1 MACEICAT
9 PAHAFHFLSVMSG
22 PSSVK
27 RGFQDARPSA
37 AAFELHLLSA
47 LRDAP
52 ATRFSVRQPWDVGI
66 CSDASA
72 RKRFLPGLPAPH
84 RLPPAF
90 APSLEPSHPE
100 VARMQGRLDAA
111 GDKFAKRAKHAT
123 WDAKETEEKNF
134 ALFKWL
140 RIIERG
146 PWDFAVSRDFLRAR
160 LLGLGAGELF
170 DSISDALAAKSTS
183 TLHTRAGPILR
194 YVAFCESE
202 GLEPFPVREE
212 VVYRFFY
219 DMQAQVAATFFKSV
233 LSSFA
238 FRRFV
243 LGLDSAVLALDSL
256 RVKGLAR
263 KLYLGIRRLQQR
275 PPPLRVKDVIRLES
289 ICTGDIP
296 RSSVDIVMAGFVLFM
311 LYARARHSA
320 AQHVC
325 TLIFDPDSRGNLPAG
340 FIDTTVRLRKLRPV
354 TLWSGKPSFCRCWPR
369 REASVE
375 SVGRQ
380 VGRPLLRR
388 RAYVLGWSP
397 LWLHLGAGVDGM
409 RFLSRLR
416 LLVCGREPC

>member
-1 MACEICAT
+1 
-9 PAHAFHFLSVMSG
+9 
-22 PSSVK
+22 
-27 RGFQDARPSA
+27 
-37 AAFELHLLSA
+37 
-47 LRDAP
+47 
-52 ATRFSVRQPWDVGI
+52 
-66 CSDASA
+66 
-72 RKRFLPGLPAPH
+72 
-84 RLPPAF
+84 
-90 APSLEPSHPE
+90 
-100 VARMQGRLDAA
+100 MQGRLDAA
-111 GDKFAKRAKHAT
+111 GDKCAKRAKHAT

-134 ALFKWL
+134 DLFKWL

-202 GLEPFPVREE
+202 GLEPFPVRNE

-238 FRRFV
+238 FCRFV
-243 LGLDSAVLALDSL
+243 LGLDSAVLALDPL

-289 ICTGDIP
+289 ICTGDIH

-311 LYARARHSA
+311 LYARARHSD
-320 AQHVC
+320 AQHGC
-325 TLIFDPDSRGNLPAG
+325 TLIFDPDSRGNLPAD

-354 TLWSGKPSFCRCWPR
+354 TLWSRKTKFLPILAPARGLSGKCW
-369 REASVE
+369 AS
-375 SVGRQ
+375 
-380 VGRPLLRR
+380 
-388 RAYVLGWSP
+388 GWKAA
-397 LWLHLGAGVDGM
+397 LEKEGICAGVGNPPYG
-409 RFLSRLR
+409 FT
-416 LLVCGREPC
+416 

>member
-111 GDKFAKRAKHAT
+111 GDKCAKRAKHAT

-134 ALFKWL
+134 DLFKWL

-212 VVYRFFY
+212 VVYKFFY

-275 PPPLRVKDVIRLES
+275 PPPPAS
-289 ICTGDIP
+289 CQG
-296 RSSVDIVMAGFVLFM
+296 
-311 LYARARHSA
+311 RHQA
-320 AQHVC
+320 
-325 TLIFDPDSRGNLPAG
+325 
-340 FIDTTVRLRKLRPV
+340 
-354 TLWSGKPSFCRCWPR
+354 
-369 REASVE
+369 
-375 SVGRQ
+375 
-380 VGRPLLRR
+380 
-388 RAYVLGWSP
+388 
-397 LWLHLGAGVDGM
+397 
-409 RFLSRLR
+409 
-416 LLVCGREPC
+416 